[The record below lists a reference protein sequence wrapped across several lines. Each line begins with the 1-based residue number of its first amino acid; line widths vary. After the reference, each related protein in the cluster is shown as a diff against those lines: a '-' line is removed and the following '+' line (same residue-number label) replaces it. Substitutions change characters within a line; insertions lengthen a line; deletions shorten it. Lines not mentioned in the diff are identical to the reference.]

1 MDSAQRSSIRKP
13 ALWVVL
19 ALVVLP
25 WSRLVP
31 EIGKHQIE
39 IGLTL
44 GMALALAGAV
54 STSALSRKV
63 SMYAIQACV
72 VMLGLRTD
80 LNEVARA
87 GVPGLL
93 FAAGTII
100 GTFGLGWLLARG
112 LKVDGKTSTLVSSGT
127 AICGG
132 SAIAAVSGVIGA
144 SAAAISV
151 ATGTVFLLNAAALL
165 VFPWL
170 GMELGLTPRQFGTW
184 AGVAIHDVSSVVGA
198 AHSFAARYA
207 AVHGAGSGVEAVD
220 VATVVKLS
228 RVIWIV
234 PICLVAAWWIRRTA
248 GDSGGAPKKGT
259 PVPWFVL
266 LFIVAA
272 ALRTFA
278 PDVVSPIA
286 GTVLELARSGMA
298 GALFLI
304 GAGLSVAA
312 LKAVGKRAMAQ
323 GVVLWIAIS
332 VAALAVV
339 RAM

>member
-1 MDSAQRSSIRKP
+1 MRTAG
-13 ALWVVL
+13 LWVVL
-19 ALVVLP
+19 TVVVLP
-25 WSRLVP
+25 WTRLVP
-31 EIGKHQIE
+31 DIGRHQIE
-39 IGLTL
+39 IGLVL
-44 GMALALAGAV
+44 GMVLALAGAV
-54 STSALSRKV
+54 STSTLSRDVAK
-63 SMYAIQACV
+63 YAIQACV

-87 GVPGLL
+87 GVPGLV
-93 FAAGTII
+93 FAAGTIL
-100 GTFGLGWLLARG
+100 GTLGLGWLVGLG
-112 LKVDGKTSTLVSSGT
+112 LKVEGKTSTLVSSGT

-144 SAAAISV
+144 SAASISV

-207 AVHGAGSGVEAVD
+207 GAHGAGAGVEAVD

-228 RVIWIV
+228 RVVWIV
-234 PICLVAAWWIRRTA
+234 PICLVAAWWMRRRSPA
-248 GDSGGAPKKGT
+248 GGEPKKSA

-266 LFIVAA
+266 LFVVAA
-272 ALRTFA
+272 AVRTFM
-278 PDVVSPIA
+278 PELVTPIA
-286 GTVLELARSGMA
+286 GPVLEVARSGMA

-312 LKAVGKRAMAQ
+312 LKAVGWRAMAQ
-323 GVVLWIAIS
+323 GVLLWVAIS
-332 VAALAVV
+332 VAALMVV